1 MLMNFIYYFF
11 MFLID
16 LGNVFIFDFVNL
28 VLFNIGRKIV
38 MWLNFLFLLE
48 YLLIL
53 LFLVLIKIKI
63 LIMIKIIIKLYI
75 VIRYR

>member
-1 MLMNFIYYFF
+1 MLMIFIYYFF

-38 MWLNFLFLLE
+38 M
-48 YLLIL
+48 
-53 LFLVLIKIKI
+53 
-63 LIMIKIIIKLYI
+63 
-75 VIRYR
+75 

>member
-1 MLMNFIYYFF
+1 MLMIFIYYFF

-38 MWLNFLFLLE
+38 MWLNFLCLLE

-53 LFLVLIKIKI
+53 LFLVLIKIEF
-63 LIMIKIIIKLYI
+63 LIMINIVVKFYM
-75 VIRYR
+75 VIRY